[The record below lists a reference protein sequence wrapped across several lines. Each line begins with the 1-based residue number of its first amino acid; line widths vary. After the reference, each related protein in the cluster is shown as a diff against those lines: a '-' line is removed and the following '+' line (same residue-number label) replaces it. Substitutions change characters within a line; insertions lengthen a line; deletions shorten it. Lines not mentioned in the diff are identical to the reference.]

1 MVGSCTGGRGGI
13 HPQEFLSY
21 FGLVFHHKSTKHDL
35 KWKLASLST
44 YRAFEH
50 HPKLNTFV
58 VSWRRSSLLWPLMF
72 GTTILENLWF
82 LTYMDNIYIKW
93 KLKTFYIHIWHKKM
107 PFVMKKFEKNKFFK
121 IFVSFLTAIFFSK
134 REFFEKFII
143 QPPIF
148 MIVTCFLHEKK
159 NLHEG

>member
-1 MVGSCTGGRGGI
+1 MAGGGWI
-13 HPQEFLSY
+13 SPPDFLSFY
-21 FGLVFHHKSTKHDL
+21 GPNFPPNQSKHGL
-35 KWKLASLST
+35 KWNFASLHT
-44 YRAFEH
+44 FRNFEKIPRFCSFAVGLH
-50 HPKLNTFV
+50 QSELVWKFPI
-58 VSWRRSSLLWPLMF
+58 WPDNF
-72 GTTILENLWF
+72 QKFTIF
-82 LTYMDNIYIKW
+82 IYIDNIYIKW

>member
-1 MVGSCTGGRGGI
+1 
-13 HPQEFLSY
+13 
-21 FGLVFHHKSTKHDL
+21 
-35 KWKLASLST
+35 
-44 YRAFEH
+44 
-50 HPKLNTFV
+50 
-58 VSWRRSSLLWPLMF
+58 
-72 GTTILENLWF
+72 
-82 LTYMDNIYIKW
+82 MDNIYIKW

-148 MIVTCFLHEKK
+148 MIVICFLHEKK